1 MKKILYAFLAIFLSS
16 GLVYLPQNTKA
27 DSLISNKSVTTPEK
41 ATSKDTALVGTTV
54 PNAYVAIRIDSGYGN
69 DTRNNQPER
78 VAKADDK
85 GNFKI
90 FIGGTGSWQA
100 GKTFS
105 LVTYNKDWDIVDTD
119 RVYVYHGSYH
129 QLSGINSDT
138 HKVTGISVKN
148 TKIEVFKDGKSIASG
163 VTDSK
168 GKFDIKLPKFPI
180 GTFLK
185 IQFTNSQGTDTYQ
198 EMVGHD
204 WAAGGEVSFNPTTIW
219 SNSISGNAIPNSK
232 IVFYNRYNFQMD
244 KEVSVGS
251 NGHFQFDLDN
261 TVTISKLSQDFIRVY
276 DPVYENV
283 LNIGNSTES
292 IYFLPTTPRVD
303 PISQIST
310 NITGWAPPESNV
322 SVINE
327 SDTILAQGRADF
339 YGNFN
344 LPVKSLIAGE
354 LLTIQTNMPNTTKA
368 DETKTDVQKVYI
380 DDLTDDSGTIDG
392 SSSFGTSA
400 EVTVTS
406 NNTMGSAALSTLSLS
421 SKSKKF
427 GPFRIKQGEEF
438 HLKTGILQA
447 GSKVKITLIAGR
459 KRLSLPEKTVKQ
471 VITAPLKSSQVT
483 IRNNKGKSD
492 TVSVKGVTKG
502 SRVKLF
508 NSGGKPIGSWKAAGT
523 TTILSVKQLGQTN
536 GKIYISITRSGLK
549 ESKRVAVSYSG
560 EQTNMLAAKQIK
572 IYNNRKTSDVIY
584 VSHLKKNDVIRVYS
598 AAKRG
603 KQWIKPVTAKGS
615 TLKLKIKQLGKK
627 SGKVYVTVTR
637 NGMLESSRFGVG
649 FKSER

>member
-1 MKKILYAFLAIFLSS
+1 MKKILYTFLAIFLSF
-16 GLVYLPQNTKA
+16 GLVYFPQNAKA
-27 DSLISNKSVTTPEK
+27 DSLNSNKSVTTPEK

-54 PNAYVAIRIDSGYGN
+54 PNAYVALRLDPIYGN
-69 DTRNNQPER
+69 DIRNNQPEKI
-78 VAKADDK
+78 AKADDK

-90 FIGGTGSWQA
+90 FIGGSPWYA

-105 LVTYNKDWDIVDTD
+105 LVTYNKDWDIIDTD
-119 RVYVYHGSYH
+119 KVYVYHGSYH
-129 QLSGINSDT
+129 QLSGITSET
-138 HKVTGISVKN
+138 HEVTGNSVKN
-148 TKIEVFKDGKSIASG
+148 TKIEVFKDGKVIASG
-163 VTDSK
+163 VTDAK
-168 GKFDIKLPKFPI
+168 GKFNIAIPKFPV

-185 IQFTNSQGTDTYQ
+185 IQFINSQGTDTYQ

-204 WAAGGEVSFNPTTIW
+204 WAASGEITINPTTIW
-219 SNSISGNAIPNSK
+219 STSISGDAIPNSK
-232 IVFYNRYNFQMD
+232 IVFFNRYTFQID
-244 KEVSVGS
+244 KEFYVGS

-283 LNIGNSTES
+283 LNIGNGTEC
-292 IYFLPTTPRVD
+292 IYFMPTTPKVD

-327 SDTILAQGRADF
+327 NGIILGQGRPDF

-344 LPVKSLIAGE
+344 LPVKSLTAGE
-354 LLTIQTNMPNTTKA
+354 LLTIRANMPNTTKT
-368 DETKTDVQKVYI
+368 DEKIIDVEKVYVDEI
-380 DDLTDDSGTIDG
+380 TDDSETIDG
-392 SSSFGTSA
+392 SSNFGTSA

-406 NNTMGSAALSTLSLS
+406 NDTMRSAAFSPLSLS
-421 SKSKKF
+421 SKTKKY
-427 GPFRIKQGEEF
+427 GPFRIKQGEGF

-459 KRLSLPEKTVKQ
+459 KRLNLPEKTVKQ
-471 VITAPLKSSQVT
+471 VITTPLKSSQVT

-492 TVSVKGVTKG
+492 TISVKGVTKG
-502 SRVKLF
+502 VRVKLY

-536 GKIYISITRSGLK
+536 GRIYISTIRSGLK

-560 EQTNMLAAKQIK
+560 EQTNILSAKQIK
-572 IYNNRKTSDVIY
+572 IYNNRKTSDVIS
-584 VSHLKKNDVIRVYS
+584 VSNLKKNDVIRVYS

-637 NGMLESSRFGVG
+637 SGMLESSRFEVG

>member
-1 MKKILYAFLAIFLSS
+1 MKKILYTFLAIFLSF
-16 GLVYLPQNTKA
+16 GLVYFPQNAKA
-27 DSLISNKSVTTPEK
+27 DSLNSNKSVTTPEK
-41 ATSKDTALVGTTV
+41 VTSKDTALVGTTV
-54 PNAYVAIRIDSGYGN
+54 PNAYVALRLGPIFNN
-69 DTRNNQPER
+69 DIRNNQPEK

-90 FIGGTGSWQA
+90 FTGGTGSWQA

-105 LVTYNKDWDIVDTD
+105 LVTYNKDWEIIDTD
-119 RVYVYHGSYH
+119 KVYVYHGSYH
-129 QLSGINSDT
+129 QLSGITSDT
-138 HKVTGISVKN
+138 HEVTGTSVKN
-148 TKIEVFKDGKSIASG
+148 TKIEVFKDGKVIASG
-163 VTDSK
+163 VTDAK
-168 GKFDIKLPKFPI
+168 GKFNIPIPKFPI

-185 IQFTNSQGTDTYQ
+185 IQFINSQGTDTYQ

-204 WAAGGEVSFNPTTIW
+204 WAAGGEITINPTTIW
-219 SNSISGNAIPNSK
+219 STSISGDAIPNSK
-232 IVFYNRYNFQMD
+232 IVFFNRYTFQID
-244 KEVSVGS
+244 KELYVGS

-283 LNIGNSTES
+283 LNIGNGTEC
-292 IYFLPTTPRVD
+292 IYFMPTTPKVD

-327 SDTILAQGRADF
+327 NGTILGQGRPDF

-344 LPVKSLIAGE
+344 LPVKSLTAGE
-354 LLTIQTNMPNTTKA
+354 LLTIRANMPNTTKT
-368 DETKTDVQKVYI
+368 DESIIDVEKVYVDEI
-380 DDLTDDSGTIDG
+380 TDDSETIDG
-392 SSSFGTSA
+392 SSNFGTSA

-406 NNTMGSAALSTLSLS
+406 NDTMRSAAFSPLSLS
-421 SKSKKF
+421 SKTKKY
-427 GPFRIKQGEEF
+427 GPFRIKQGEGF

-459 KRLSLPEKTVKQ
+459 KRLNLPEKTVKQ
-471 VITAPLKSSQVT
+471 VITTPLKSSQVT

-492 TVSVKGVTKG
+492 TISVKGVIKG
-502 SRVKLF
+502 VRVKLY

-523 TTILSVKQLGQTN
+523 TTLLSVKQLGQTN
-536 GKIYISITRSGLK
+536 GRIYISTIRSGLK

-560 EQTNMLAAKQIK
+560 EQTNILSAKQIK

-584 VSHLKKNDVIRVYS
+584 VSNLKKNDVIRVYS

-637 NGMLESSRFGVG
+637 SGMLESSRFGVS